1 MPANPTP
8 DALPPTE
15 AMQAMERITE
25 LANRWEKA
33 IVEYWEP
40 DYDGDGED
48 CKFARKALLTAIA
61 AALDEGRRD
70 RERLDWIQSSVNDGT
85 FRASVERVLGQQ
97 IERLNI
103 REALDAARTT
113 EGPR

>member
-25 LANRWEKA
+25 LA
-33 IVEYWEP
+33 
-40 DYDGDGED
+40 
-48 CKFARKALLTAIA
+48 LTAIA
-61 AALDEGRRD
+61 AALNEGRRD